1 MSIDDAAK
9 TEHDAIHLYGRTR
22 TSQDFVWKG
31 GEIDMGGF
39 AGNGSYRSYVSLS
52 VIHNKHF
59 PLELSVLH
67 SCSVTTSNATQPPV
81 AIFSLLPNLFPADS
95 SSLLRAESIF
105 HTTQRLGQHRTS
117 SQRCPTNMWNTPM
130 KDNCFLGSVAG
141 NFQTNIWSLTS

>member
-1 MSIDDAAK
+1 MMQRKLNMMRYIFMEGQEHLK
-9 TEHDAIHLYGRTR
+9 TLFEKVVKLTWEALREMDPTE
-22 TSQDFVWKG
+22 VMW
-31 GEIDMGGF
+31 
-39 AGNGSYRSYVSLS
+39 VSLS
-52 VIHNKHF
+52 IIHNKHF

-81 AIFSLLPNLFPADS
+81 AIFSLLPNWFPADS

-141 NFQTNIWSLTS
+141 NFQTNVWSLTS